1 MSEQSTRRSTVTF
14 LRMAVIPAGDRKAW
28 TLSPVPATT
37 GSDWR
42 LVDFAWTDMT
52 PVRPPPVSSGLDRH
66 IELAN
71 AAGIEMTDSAFGGD
85 GTTSAGLPTGEDQS
99 KHSRGSRIQ
108 GAALEA
114 SLQDRSIWIDPARH
128 ERPLSKREGTHNR
141 CRPVGR
147 RRFRT
152 AVPRL
157 EGLIHT
163 SGQSRSRCSNNPG
176 ETLRKSSLGEI
187 IAHATR

>member
-1 MSEQSTRRSTVTF
+1 MRRAWDHFTALLDANVLYLQSGFCLSCYFWSLPPSYEPILSIAREPTSQ
-14 LRMAVIPAGDRKAW
+14 LKPA
-28 TLSPVPATT
+28 
-37 GSDWR
+37 
-42 LVDFAWTDMT
+42 
-52 PVRPPPVSSGLDRH
+52 
-66 IELAN
+66 
-71 AAGIEMTDSAFGGD
+71 
-85 GTTSAGLPTGEDQS
+85 
-99 KHSRGSRIQ
+99 SRIAIQRFRLPSASDLFSSDTWSQ